1 MGLSLLNDF
10 FLSYF
15 PEHLFRIY
23 SSLLMFSFPN
33 HFSNQW
39 LTYLR
44 LCGEAWAA
52 HTLLTSLLLSQ
63 GKAVLSSI
71 SKFNLFNLKYKQF
84 AHFSRSPIPT
94 SGNHQFVLYKCV
106 WVGGGGFFSFLD
118 FTYKREKNLLFLTY
132 FT

>member
-1 MGLSLLNDF
+1 MVTQLSLLLLLCCRGFLQEVADSSWPLLMGLSLLNDF

-15 PEHLFRIY
+15 PEHLFQIY

-94 SGNHQFVLYKCV
+94 SGNHQFVL
-106 WVGGGGFFSFLD
+106 L
-118 FTYKREKNLLFLTY
+118 
-132 FT
+132 